1 MSLNNVVFF
10 RNCINYLPD
19 RITDRVTSN
28 IVTAMSDNSYEAF
41 STATDIDVDMRDTA
55 GNATQ
60 IDAISLRYTG
70 DISQYVFTPTGGIG
84 SAFTRTVPTTINTY
98 EGTQTSLEVDGFK
111 LDLYEVPTDT
121 TATSVRLQFSGSN
134 IRIYALMLLES
145 GVEIT
150 TNGTGRS
157 FSRIV
162 PVRVDRTGRV
172 VTNPNTGTM
181 RRVSQ
186 LGATRTKWE
195 VDLQIEFRRNATLTA
210 KDFTYW
216 QERNLNCVFA
226 NEFSRNPDEVY
237 PAAFMD
243 LEMASPYRTLW
254 KPQGKRIAF
263 RIGER

>member
-1 MSLNNVVFF
+1 MSLDNVIFF
-10 RNCINYLPD
+10 RDPVNYQD
-19 RITDRVTSN
+19 GRITQHGTTTVVSE
-28 IVTAMSDNSYEAF
+28 MSDNSY
-41 STATDIDVDMRDTA
+41 STSSSETDIDINMENAA
-55 GNATQ
+55 GGATR

-84 SAFTRTVPTTINTY
+84 SAFTRTVPTTIDTY
-98 EGTQTSLEVDGFK
+98 EGTQNSLEVDGFTH
-111 LDLYEVPTDT
+111 DLYEITADT

-162 PVRVDRTGRV
+162 PVRVDRTGSLRRM
-172 VTNPNTGTM
+172 PNGGI
-181 RRVSQ
+181 RRVQ
-186 LGATRTKWE
+186 PIGATRRKWE
-195 VDLQIEFRRNATLTA
+195 VDLQIEFRRNATVTA

-216 QERNLNCVFA
+216 QERNENCVFA

-263 RIGER
+263 RVGER

>member
-1 MSLNNVVFF
+1 MSINNVIFF
-10 RNCINYLPD
+10 RDCINYQAG
-19 RITDRVTSN
+19 RITEHGTTTIISE
-28 IVTAMSDNSYEAF
+28 MSDNSY
-41 STATDIDVDMRDTA
+41 STYSSQNDIDINMEDASGSPTK
-55 GNATQ
+55 
-60 IDAISLRYTG
+60 IDAIFLKYTG
-70 DISQYVFTPTGGIG
+70 SISQYIFTPSGGTG
-84 SAFTRTVPTTINTY
+84 SAFTRTVPTTVDTY
-98 EGTQTSLEVDGFK
+98 EGTTTSLEIGGFK
-111 LDLYEVPTDT
+111 HDLYELTTDT
-121 TATSVRLQFSGSN
+121 TATSVRMQFTGTPS
-134 IRIYALMLLES
+134 ICALMLLES

-162 PVRVDRTGRV
+162 PVRVDRTGSLRRM
-172 VTNPNTGTM
+172 PNGGI
-181 RRVSQ
+181 RRVQ
-186 LGATRTKWE
+186 PIGATRRKWE

-216 QERNLNCVFA
+216 QERNENCVFA

>member
-1 MSLNNVVFF
+1 MSINNVIFF
-10 RNCINYLPD
+10 RDPVNYQD
-19 RITDRVTSN
+19 GRITEHGTTTVVSE
-28 IVTAMSDNSYEAF
+28 MSDNDYSTSSDEA
-41 STATDIDVDMRDTA
+41 DIDINMEDANGSPTAVDA
-55 GNATQ
+55 VF
-60 IDAISLRYTG
+60 LKYTG
-70 DISQYVFTPTGGIG
+70 DISQYVFTPTGGVG
-84 SAFTRTVPTTINTY
+84 SAFTRTVPTTVDTY
-98 EGTQTSLEVDGFK
+98 EGTTTSLEIGGFK
-111 LDLYEVPTDT
+111 HDLYELTTDT
-121 TATSVRLQFSGSN
+121 TATSVRMQFTGTPS
-134 IRIYALMLLES
+134 IYALMLLES

-162 PVRVDRTGRV
+162 PVRVDRTGSLRRM
-172 VTNPNTGTM
+172 PNGGI
-181 RRVSQ
+181 RRVQ
-186 LGATRTKWE
+186 PIGATRRKWE
-195 VDLQIEFRRNATLTA
+195 VDLQIEFRRNATVTA

-216 QERNLNCVFA
+216 QERNENCVFA

>member
-1 MSLNNVVFF
+1 MALSNVIFF
-10 RNCINYLPD
+10 RDPVNYQD
-19 RITDRVTSN
+19 GRITEHGTTTIISE
-28 IVTAMSDNSYEAF
+28 MSDNSY
-41 STATDIDVDMRDTA
+41 STYSSQNDIDINMEDANGSPTTVDA
-55 GNATQ
+55 VFIKYQGNL
-60 IDAISLRYTG
+60 S
-70 DISQYVFTPTGGIG
+70 SYVFTPTGGAG
-84 SAFTRTVPTTINTY
+84 SAFTRTVPTTIDTY
-98 EGTQTSLEVDGFK
+98 EGTTTSLEIDGFTH
-111 LDLYEVPTDT
+111 DLYELTTDT
-121 TATSVRLQFSGSN
+121 TATSVRMQFTGTPS
-134 IRIYALMLLES
+134 IYALMLLES

-162 PVRVDRTGRV
+162 PVRVDRTGSLRRM
-172 VTNPNTGTM
+172 PNGGI
-181 RRVSQ
+181 RRVQ
-186 LGATRTKWE
+186 PIGATRRKWE

-216 QERNLNCVFA
+216 QERNENCVFA

-237 PAAFMD
+237 PASFMD

>member
-1 MSLNNVVFF
+1 MALSNVIFF
-10 RNCINYLPD
+10 RDPVNYQD
-19 RITDRVTSN
+19 GRITEHGTTTVVSE
-28 IVTAMSDNSYEAF
+28 MSDNSY
-41 STATDIDVDMRDTA
+41 STYSSQNDIDINMEDANGSPTA
-55 GNATQ
+55 V
-60 IDAISLRYTG
+60 DAIFLKYTG
-70 DISQYVFTPTGGIG
+70 DISQYVCTPSGGTG
-84 SAFTRTVPTTINTY
+84 SAFTRTVPTTVDTY
-98 EGTQTSLEVDGFK
+98 EGTTTDLEVDGFTH
-111 LDLYEVPTDT
+111 DLYELTADT

-162 PVRVDRTGRV
+162 PVRVDRTGSLRRM
-172 VTNPNTGTM
+172 PNGGI
-181 RRVSQ
+181 RRVQ
-186 LGATRTKWE
+186 PIGATRRKWE
-195 VDLQIEFRRNATLTA
+195 VGLQIEFRRNATVTA
-210 KDFTYW
+210 KGFTYW
-216 QERNLNCVFA
+216 QERNENCVFA

>member
-1 MSLNNVVFF
+1 MSINNVIFF
-10 RNCINYLPD
+10 RDCINYQAG
-19 RITDRVTSN
+19 RITEHGTTTIISE
-28 IVTAMSDNSYEAF
+28 MSDNSY
-41 STATDIDVDMRDTA
+41 STYSSQNDIDINMEDANGSPTAVDA
-55 GNATQ
+55 VFIKYQGNL
-60 IDAISLRYTG
+60 S
-70 DISQYVFTPTGGIG
+70 SYVFTPTGGTG
-84 SAFTRTVPTTINTY
+84 SAFTRTVPTTVDTY
-98 EGTQTSLEVDGFK
+98 EGTTTDLTVDGFEH
-111 LDLYEVPTDT
+111 DLYELTTDT
-121 TATSVRLQFSGSN
+121 TATSVRMQFTGTPS
-134 IRIYALMLLES
+134 IYALMLLES

-162 PVRVDRTGRV
+162 PVRVDRTGSLRRM
-172 VTNPNTGTM
+172 PNGGI
-181 RRVSQ
+181 RRVQ
-186 LGATRTKWE
+186 PIGATRRKWE
-195 VDLQIEFRRNATLTA
+195 VDLQIEFRRNATVTA

-216 QERNLNCVFA
+216 QERNENCVFA

>member
-1 MSLNNVVFF
+1 MSINNVIFF
-10 RNCINYLPD
+10 RDCINYQAG
-19 RITDRVTSN
+19 RITERGTTTVISE
-28 IVTAMSDNSYEAF
+28 MSDNSYDTSSTEA
-41 STATDIDVDMRDTA
+41 DIDVNMEDASGSPTK
-55 GNATQ
+55 
-60 IDAISLRYTG
+60 IDAIFLKYTG
-70 DISQYVFTPTGGIG
+70 DISQYVFTPTGGVG
-84 SAFTRTVPTTINTY
+84 SAFTRIVPTTVDTY
-98 EGTQTSLEVDGFK
+98 EGTTTSLEIGGFK
-111 LDLYEVPTDT
+111 HDLYELTTGT
-121 TATSVRLQFSGSN
+121 TATSARMQFAGTN
-134 IRIYALMLLES
+134 IGICALMLLER

-162 PVRVDRTGRV
+162 PVRVDRTGSLRRM
-172 VTNPNTGTM
+172 PNGGI
-181 RRVSQ
+181 RRVQ
-186 LGATRTKWE
+186 PIGATRRKWE

-216 QERNLNCVFA
+216 QERNENCVFA

>member
-1 MSLNNVVFF
+1 MSINNVIFF
-10 RNCINYLPD
+10 RDCINYLPN
-19 RITDRVTSN
+19 RITEHGTTTV
-28 IVTAMSDNSYEAF
+28 IPEMSDNDY
-41 STATDIDVDMRDTA
+41 STSSDETDIDINMEDANGSPTA
-55 GNATQ
+55 
-60 IDAISLRYTG
+60 IDAVFIKYTG
-70 DISQYVFTPTGGIG
+70 TLSSYVFTPSGGTG
-84 SAFTRTVPTTINTY
+84 SAFTRTVPTTVDTY
-98 EGTQTSLEVDGFK
+98 EGTTTDLTVDGFEH
-111 LDLYEVPTDT
+111 DLYELTTDT

-162 PVRVDRTGRV
+162 PVRVDRTGSLRRM
-172 VTNPNTGTM
+172 PNGGI
-181 RRVSQ
+181 RRVQ
-186 LGATRTKWE
+186 PIGATRRKWE
-195 VDLQIEFRRNATLTA
+195 VDLQIEFRRNATVTA
-210 KDFTYW
+210 KHFTYW
-216 QERNLNCVFA
+216 QERNENCVFA